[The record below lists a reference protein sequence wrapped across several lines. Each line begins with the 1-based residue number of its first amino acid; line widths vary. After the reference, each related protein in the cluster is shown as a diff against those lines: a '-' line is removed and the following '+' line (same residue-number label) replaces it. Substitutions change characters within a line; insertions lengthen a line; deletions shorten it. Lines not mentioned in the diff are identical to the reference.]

1 MLEKIKALL
10 NRYYEIISYLFWGG
24 CTTVVSWGTYSV
36 FSLLSGNVFLSNA
49 LSWICAVLFAYVTN
63 KLWVF
68 RSKSWKK
75 EVVVKEFS
83 MFMSSRILTGI
94 LEIVLVPLFVRIGL
108 TQTVFGIKG
117 SVSKIIVSF
126 LVIILNYVFSKLFVF
141 KKENTKETV

>member
-10 NRYYEIISYLFWGG
+10 NRYYEMISYLFWGG
-24 CTTVVSWGTYSV
+24 CTTVVSWATYSV
-36 FSLLSGNVFLSNA
+36 FSLLSGNVFLSNV

-94 LEIVLVPLFVRIGL
+94 LEIVLVPLFVKIGL

-117 SVSKIIVSF
+117 SASKIIVSF
-126 LVIILNYVFSKLFVF
+126 LVIILNYAFSKLFVF
-141 KKENTKETV
+141 KNF